1 MNQYQKLLL
10 GVLYVII
17 IYIYIKTYLY
27 LDQLNNCDC
36 FNKSNKYA
44 SNLEF
49 MKFFQVLEIFI
60 LSIIVGL
67 NLVVH
72 KQTKKTI
79 VNKLLLS
86 ISFILLIGISGY
98 MAYNVINLYT
108 NIKDDCKCS
117 DSIYKY
123 FVYFEGLSSISVI
136 MRVLSIILTFGVLVL
151 FAKLK

>member
-44 SNLEF
+44 SNLDF
-49 MKFFQVLEIFI
+49 MKFFQILEIFI
-60 LSIIVGL
+60 LTIIVGL
-67 NLVVH
+67 KFFVH
-72 KQTKKTI
+72 KQIKRPI
-79 VNKLLLS
+79 INKLLLT

-123 FVYFEGLSSISVI
+123 FVYFEGLSTISVV
-136 MRVLSIILTFGVLVL
+136 MRVLSIILTLGILFL

>member
-1 MNQYQKLLL
+1 
-10 GVLYVII
+10 
-17 IYIYIKTYLY
+17 
-27 LDQLNNCDC
+27 
-36 FNKSNKYA
+36 
-44 SNLEF
+44 

>member
-44 SNLEF
+44 SNLDF
-49 MKFFQVLEIFI
+49 MKFFQILEIFI
-60 LSIIVGL
+60 ITIIVGL
-67 NLVVH
+67 KFFVH
-72 KQTKKTI
+72 KQIKRPI
-79 VNKLLLS
+79 INKLLLT

>member
-49 MKFFQVLEIFI
+49 MKFFQILEIFI

>member
-49 MKFFQVLEIFI
+49 MKFFQILEIFI

-136 MRVLSIILTFGVLVL
+136 MRVLSIILTFGVLFL